1 MALSRIVM
9 RLARNPDTAFPDGD
23 DHRGYSLCAPITP
36 DGRLDEAVFRERAAD
51 CVVRGFTP
59 DEDPQVARLA
69 FRGGVWSFDYDDA
82 ADAPDTVAYR
92 LGEHRFVVGEY
103 VSIADDEGVFLTY
116 KVTEVSPA

>member
-9 RLARNPDTAFPDGD
+9 RLARNPDTDFPEGD
-23 DHRGYSLCAPITP
+23 DHRGYALCAPITA
-36 DGRLDEAVFRERAAD
+36 DGRLDEAAFREREAD
-51 CVVRGFTP
+51 CVVRCFAP
-59 DEDPQVARLA
+59 DEDPQIGRLA

-92 LGEHRFVVGEY
+92 LGEHSFVVGEY
-103 VSIADDEGVFLTY
+103 VSIADDEGLFLTY

>member
-9 RLARNPDTAFPDGD
+9 RLARNPATAFADGD
-23 DHRGYSLCAPITP
+23 DHRGYTLCAPITP
-36 DGRLDEAVFRERAAD
+36 EGRLDEPAFHEVEAE

-59 DEDPQVARLA
+59 DEEPQLGRLA

-92 LGEHRFVVGEY
+92 LGEHRFLVGEY
-103 VSIADDEGVFLTY
+103 VSIADEDGVFLTY
-116 KVTEVSPA
+116 KVTEVGPA